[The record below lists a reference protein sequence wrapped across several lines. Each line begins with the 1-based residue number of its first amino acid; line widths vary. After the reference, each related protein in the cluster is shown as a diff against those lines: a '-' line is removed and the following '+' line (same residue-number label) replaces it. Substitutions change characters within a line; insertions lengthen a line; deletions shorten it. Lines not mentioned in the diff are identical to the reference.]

1 MQDPIGAFD
10 TIRDNFLLYI
20 QTAFGTQFPTIERER
35 ERRLRQP
42 GIFYQDPWIEP
53 LPRYQTD
60 SAIPDLDIS
69 DTPGLSEAEL
79 QDFKE
84 LALCGLVGNFP
95 LYQHQIEMLRRALS
109 GQDVVVTAGTGSGKT
124 ESFLLPLFA
133 YLAKESTD
141 WDAPGTEP
149 AHLNTWWRSD
159 NEEWRNQCNPVRTK
173 NRRRERSYRVPQR
186 EHETRD
192 AAVRAL
198 ILYPMNALV
207 EDQLTRLR
215 RALDSQ
221 EARQWFQNS
230 RNGNRIYFG
239 RYNSTTKVPGHE
251 YNKHGN
257 PNTDK
262 IDELV
267 EAMRKMEQ
275 SVYAIAEHVNRER
288 EKFIQAGDSP
298 DEAAQKAQNL
308 QKELMFFFPR
318 LDGAEMRSRWDMQDS
333 PPDILITNN
342 SMLSIM
348 LMREVDEPIF
358 ERTREWLRKE
368 GSVFHLILDEL
379 HLYRGTV
386 GTEVAY
392 LLRLLLNR
400 LELHP
405 GHPKLRILASS
416 ASLAPEDPE
425 SLEFLS
431 NFFGSQWSAEQIITG
446 ELEPIPPLDGVDYL
460 PSEPFIAL
468 AAAQES
474 TSDEE
479 LNDAYHQIAASL
491 SYSDYTLEPQ
501 QEMRLAL
508 ESPSA
513 AITARMLSACT
524 DNTGQIRAVPLFHS
538 TSDQLSQDISPFAR
552 GIFGEELD
560 DSTLRQAT
568 RGLLIA
574 RSLCDA
580 VEQPTSLPRF
590 RMHWFFRNI
599 EGLWACTMPNY
610 GCHDDES
617 SEARPVGRL
626 FPENPPILYG
636 EQGKRYRVLELLYCE
651 QCGTVFFGGSRQTL
665 PDNNGF
671 ELLPTDPDIE
681 GIPDKQAARF
691 VDRRTYGEFAV
702 FWPTKGAIDP
712 DYEQWN
718 QPSFVPSENSIPA
731 RWVRA
736 SLDSRSGQVLSGN
749 HEPTAPNGSW
759 IPGYLFYLRQLHA
772 PQEQPDTQ
780 SKFKALPAVC
790 PSCGTNC
797 TAKYIERYRK
807 SSIRGFRTGFSRVSQ
822 LLSKELFHQLPEQDR
837 KLVIFSDSREDAASI
852 SNGIERTH
860 YLDLVREA
868 IADELGQ
875 IALDEPLLLHDLQ
888 THGQPTCPEAIR
900 FAEHNPG
907 AVEQLQQRLAEVNEE
922 IPLGLSATLLQI
934 IQVGRDKAQA
944 KLNEIQQRSSTRTVP
959 LRALFEGEAEEAG
972 LFIQRLKALGI
983 NPAGNDIQFQEYKY
997 DNSWHHWTK
1006 LFDFTAAHA
1015 GLRNNLSQE
1024 ARERV
1029 RETLRP
1035 KIREEICDALFSRLY
1050 FGFES
1055 AGLGYV
1061 RLSISSE
1068 ELENLATQHGIN
1080 SLVFAEICD
1089 GCLRILGG
1097 LYRYHQVRPLFPVKP
1112 WLSWN
1117 SARAKLRNY
1126 VRECATRHGLSEN
1139 ELRAALWSA
1148 LCDIGGHSD
1157 LLLTPRNLAVR
1168 VALPTDPVWICESCM
1183 RPHLHRSGGTCT
1195 NIDCLTALSIQ
1206 PNGTCANLYD
1216 RNYFAKESAIEKRQP
1231 LRLHCEELTGQT
1243 DDQAER
1249 QRHFRNIVVNVGN
1262 QERELIP
1269 VVDKIDVLSVT
1280 TTMEVGIDIGSL
1292 RTVVLANMPPMRFNY
1307 QQRVGRAGR
1316 RGQAFAVALTLC
1328 RGRSHD
1334 EFYYQHPERITGDR
1348 PPVPFLSM
1356 SQQDIVRRLLAKECL
1371 RRAFRSAGVRWYESP
1386 TPPDTHG
1393 EFGTRADWLNPSD
1406 NRVHEVRHWL
1416 EASNEVN
1423 DIVNGLLVGIEE
1435 INSGEL
1441 VTWVRN
1447 TLFHRIQERATNSE
1461 LTGEGLAER
1470 LAEGGVLPM
1479 YGMPSR
1485 VRRLYHGV
1493 DFRKKEFKSIDRDL
1507 DLAVTEFAPGSEKT
1521 KDKRIYTSIGFTAP
1535 LLHTQNGGVVAA
1547 DNNPLSPRR
1556 WMLRCGRCQETRT
1569 SDDRPDDQIC
1579 PNCGA
1584 VEAEG
1589 FRVFR
1594 FAVPSG
1600 FRTRLDRGTDTRDE
1614 GEFVI
1619 TGVGSVAASNSPPP
1633 EMVEATNTLISF
1645 STAGTVFR
1653 LNDNSGRLFR
1663 GAIGTASRPK
1673 GLLLDSQWIDERFQ
1687 DNGGINFTQHGAT
1700 EELAIVS
1707 PKTTGVLCVRPAAVP
1722 DGLCL
1727 DLLTHGAAVKA
1738 ALYSAAFILRR
1749 VAAERLDIDPE
1760 ELDVSGVRQVEL
1772 GNGLRV
1778 GEIVIN
1784 DYLPNGSG
1792 FTAWL
1797 AEHWQD
1803 VLVNDL
1809 VNAEPGSNTFA
1820 GALMG
1825 PEHRHNCDSACYD
1838 CLRQYRNMTYH
1849 GLLDWRL
1856 GLSLLRVLATNEFQC
1871 GLDGDF
1877 SGPELDGW
1885 LETATA
1891 LRNNFCHS
1899 FESCI
1904 PREFSSLPGFEIG
1917 DRRVIIIHP
1926 LWNRHNPSGL
1936 LAAARATLEADAQ
1949 IRYLDT
1955 FNILR
1960 RPSWAYQQL

>member
-1 MQDPIGAFD
+1 MNDPIGAFD
-10 TIRDNFLLYI
+10 KIRDNLLLYI
-20 QTAFGTQFPTIERER
+20 QTAFGTQFPTIEIER
-35 ERRLRQP
+35 ERRLREP
-42 GIFYQDPWIEP
+42 GVFYQDPWIEP
-53 LPRYQTD
+53 LSRYQTD
-60 SAIPDLDIS
+60 KPINELEIS

-79 QDFKE
+79 EDFKE
-84 LALCGLVGNFP
+84 LALCGLVGNFS
-95 LYQHQIEMLRRALS
+95 LYQHQIEMLRRALN
-109 GQDVVVTAGTGSGKT
+109 GQNVVVTAGTGSGKT

-133 YLAKESTD
+133 YLAKESRN
-141 WDAPGTEP
+141 WDAPGAEP
-149 AHLNTWWRSD
+149 DHLNTWWRSD
-159 NEEWRNQCNPVRTK
+159 NEEWRDQCNPRVNQ
-173 NRRRERSYRVPQR
+173 NRRMQRSYRVPQR

-221 EARQWFQNS
+221 EARQWFQDR

-239 RYNSTTKVPGHE
+239 RYNGTTSVPGHE
-251 YNKHGN
+251 YNQHGN

-267 EAMRKMEQ
+267 EAMQKMEQ
-275 SVYAIAEHVNRER
+275 SVQAIAEHSNREYER
-288 EKFIQAGDSP
+288 FIQKGDSP
-298 DEAAQKAQNL
+298 DEAFQKAQDL
-308 QKELMFFFPR
+308 QRELMFFFPR
-318 LDGAEMRSRWDMQDS
+318 LDGAEMRSRWDMQNA

-358 ERTREWLRKE
+358 ERTREWLKKE

-392 LLRLLLNR
+392 LFRLLLNR

-416 ASLAPEDPE
+416 ASLDPEDPE

-431 NFFGSQWSAEQIITG
+431 DFFGSEWSPEQIITG
-446 ELEPIPPLDGVDYL
+446 DLEPIPPLDGIDYL
-460 PSEPFIAL
+460 PSEPFTAL

-474 TSDEE
+474 ASEDD
-479 LNDAYHQIAASL
+479 LNNACHQIAASL
-491 SYSDYTLEPQ
+491 GYSNNAVEPA
-501 QEMRLAL
+501 EELRLAL
-508 ESPSA
+508 ESESA
-513 AITARMLSACT
+513 AIAARMLNACT
-524 DNTGQIRAVPLFHS
+524 DSSGQTRAVPLFES
-538 TSDQLSQDISPFAR
+538 TDDQLSQGIEPFAW
-552 GIFGEELD
+552 GIFGNELD

-580 VEQPTSLPRF
+580 GEHPASLPRF

-610 GCHDDES
+610 DCHGDES
-617 SEARPVGRL
+617 SEERPVGRL

-636 EQGKRYRVLELLYCE
+636 NQEERYRVLELLYCE
-651 QCGTVFFGGSRQTL
+651 QCGTVCLGGSRQVL
-665 PDNNGF
+665 EDNNGF

-691 VDRRTYGEFAV
+691 VERRTYEAYAV
-702 FWPTKGAIDP
+702 FWPSQGNPLHPDAQCWTQPPISEQVRRGA
-712 DYEQWN
+712 Q
-718 QPSFVPSENSIPA
+718 A
-731 RWVRA
+731 RWTQA
-736 SLDSRSGQVLSGN
+736 TLDSRGGQVLFGN
-749 HEPTAPNGSW
+749 HAPVAPLGSW
-759 IPGYLFYLRQLHA
+759 VSGYLFHL
-772 PQEQPDTQ
+772 PQEQPDNQ
-780 SKFKALPAVC
+780 GNFKALPAVC
-790 PSCGTNC
+790 PNCGADYT
-797 TAKYIERYRK
+797 RRRRP
-807 SSIRGFRTGFSRVSQ
+807 SPIRGFRTGFSRVSQ
-822 LLSKELFHQLPEQDR
+822 LLSKELFYQLPEQDR
-837 KLVIFSDSREDAASI
+837 KLVVFSDSREDAASI

-868 IADELGQ
+868 IADELGR
-875 IALDEPLLLHDLQ
+875 IAIDQPRLLQDLQ

-900 FAEHNPG
+900 FAQRHSN
-907 AVEQLQQRLAEVNEE
+907 AVEQLQEQINLANLPIPAGLPDLALQVLQQQRDN
-922 IPLGLSATLLQI
+922 
-934 IQVGRDKAQA
+934 AQA
-944 KLNEIQQRSSTRTVP
+944 VLNEIQQRNNTRVVP
-959 LRALFEGEAEEAG
+959 LRVLFEGEDQELG
-972 LFIQRLKALGI
+972 LFIQRLKILGI

-997 DNSWHHWTK
+997 DGNWHHWTK
-1006 LFDFTAAHA
+1006 LFDFTAANA
-1015 GLRNNLSQE
+1015 GMRNDLSQE

-1061 RLSISSE
+1061 HLN
-1068 ELENLATQHGIN
+1068 LQPNTLDNLATQCGVD
-1080 SLVFAEICD
+1080 SSVFAEICN
-1089 GCLRILGG
+1089 GCLRILGD
-1097 LYRYHQVRPLFPVKP
+1097 LYRYPQVRPLFRVDS
-1112 WLSWN
+1112 WIDWN
-1117 SARAKLRNY
+1117 SARARLRNY
-1126 VRECATRHGLSEN
+1126 VGDCAARHGLSEN
-1139 ELRAALWSA
+1139 DLREALWSA
-1148 LCDIGGHSD
+1148 ICQQGGHHD
-1157 LLLTPRNLAVR
+1157 LILTPRNLEVR
-1168 VALPTDPVWICESCM
+1168 VALPTDPIWMCDSCT
-1183 RPHLHRSGGTCT
+1183 RPHLHRAGGICT
-1195 NIDCLTALSIQ
+1195 NCLTALPTAS
-1206 PNGTCANLYD
+1206 NGSCEDLCE
-1216 RNYFAKESAIEKRQP
+1216 RNYFARESAVERRQP
-1231 LRLHCEELTGQT
+1231 IRLHCEELTGQT

-1262 QERELIP
+1262 QEREFIP
-1269 VVDKIDVLSVT
+1269 EVDQIDVLSVT

-1316 RGQAFAVALTLC
+1316 RGQAFAIALTLC

-1356 SQQDIVRRLLAKECL
+1356 SQRDIAQRLVAKECL
-1371 RRAFRSAGVRWYESP
+1371 RQAFREAGIRWWDSP
-1386 TPPDTHG
+1386 IPPDSHG
-1393 EFGTRADWLNPSD
+1393 EFGTTVDWINQTGD
-1406 NRVHEVRHWL
+1406 RVNAVRNWL
-1416 EASNEVN
+1416 ETSNQVAGIVN
-1423 DIVNGLLVGIEE
+1423 DLLVGVEGIDSIEF
-1435 INSGEL
+1435 
-1441 VTWVRN
+1441 VDWVRN
-1447 TLFHRIQERATNSE
+1447 TLFQRIQDCATNPE
-1461 LTGEGLAER
+1461 LTGEGFAER

-1485 VRRLYHGV
+1485 VRLLYHGLNY
-1493 DFRKKEFKSIDRDL
+1493 RNREFNSIDRDL

-1535 LLHTQNGGVVAA
+1535 LLFTQNGVVPA
-1547 DNNPLSPRR
+1547 NNRPLSQRR
-1556 WMLRCGRCQETRT
+1556 WMLRCGRCQRTETF
-1569 SDDRPDDQIC
+1569 DDSPDNQLC

-1594 FAVPSG
+1594 FAVPSA
-1600 FRTRLDRGTDTRDE
+1600 FRTDLGQGADTRDDS
-1614 GEFVI
+1614 EFVI
-1619 TGVGSVAASNSPPP
+1619 TGTGSVAASNSPEP
-1633 EMVEATNTLISF
+1633 EIVDGTNSLISF
-1645 STAGTVFR
+1645 SPLGTVFR
-1653 LNDNSGRLFR
+1653 INDNAGRLFR
-1663 GAIGTASRPK
+1663 GAIGTASRPN
-1673 GLLLDSQWIDERFQ
+1673 GRLQLNSQWIDERFQ
-1687 DNGGINFTQHGAT
+1687 NNDGINFTRQGTT

-1707 PKTTGVLCVRPAAVP
+1707 PKTTGVLCIRPAAIP
-1722 DGLCL
+1722 DGLRL
-1727 DLLTHGAAVKA
+1727 DPITHGAAIKA
-1738 ALYSAAFILRR
+1738 AFYSAAFILRR

-1760 ELDVSGVRQVEL
+1760 ELDVSGVRQVEID
-1772 GNGLRV
+1772 NGLRV

-1825 PEHRHNCDSACYD
+1825 TEHRHSCDSACYD

-1877 SGPELDGW
+1877 SAPELDGW

-1891 LRNNFCHS
+1891 LRNNFCQS
-1899 FESCI
+1899 FEACI
-1904 PREFSSLPGFEIG
+1904 PREFGPLPGVEIS

-1926 LWNRHNPSGL
+1926 LWNRDNPSGL

-1960 RPSWAYQQL
+1960 RPSWLYQQL